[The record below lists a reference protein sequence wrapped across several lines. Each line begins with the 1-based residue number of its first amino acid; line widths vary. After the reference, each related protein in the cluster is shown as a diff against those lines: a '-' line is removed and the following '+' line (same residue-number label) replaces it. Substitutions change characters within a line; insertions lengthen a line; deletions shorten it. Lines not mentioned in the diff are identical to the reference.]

1 MDDASTRKRP
11 RPVVS
16 CLRCREK
23 KLKCDRV
30 APCQNCTKAGC
41 PAVCFYHPG
50 APFPTLSQAKR
61 TRLEDDI
68 HRERDLQPESRHGA
82 AIGIIEDLQQRV
94 IRLEEQLSNTT
105 EAACLPG
112 ANSRSA
118 VEPGK
123 SSSQQIEASPTQSA
137 YSAPRAGT
145 ILVKASRTRYQGQN
159 SRLISLD
166 QFGEAKAFI
175 GQCTKDPT
183 LLRLAK
189 DVQFLQSKSQWPL
202 VSPESNSHLESSPEI
217 LQLRISLPSKAVC
230 DKLLDS
236 YAKNFEKALRIL
248 HVPSF
253 QRRYTE
259 FWDDSDHEIYHS
271 SAFIPQLTAVLAVSV
286 SLEDQN
292 MKLVDSSAWKY
303 LKLSAVNLIQ
313 EWYRKLSR
321 KQRAELD
328 TLQVEALLIL
338 ARRLQQVSSEE
349 IWRASGTLVRSAM
362 SIGLHVDPST
372 TLEISAFQAEIRRRL
387 WITIMELDLQTS
399 VESGLPVMNGGMK
412 FGHMTQANLND
423 CDFDESTTELP
434 ASRPLH
440 EWTDSLSQI
449 TLAASF
455 PRRMMAMT
463 CVSNGISEIDFDE
476 LLKHG
481 RQLEECL
488 RQIPTPLKM
497 DYAPPRDNEPGLLL
511 NRVLLDVYTR
521 RPLLCLYQSIV
532 REGDCDNPAVSEIQQ
547 LCLDSS
553 LVMLSFQDC
562 FDPNVADPDVFNS
575 NAYWDIF
582 QVLFK
587 SDILSAALNVC
598 GYLKSANMSEQN
610 RSVVPGAGGI
620 VHMKASL
627 TRTVENALDGLTRKI
642 GDTGNSFKDVFLLA
656 VVLQSVRA
664 RGLAR
669 TKAGAMYEGA
679 KNALSRCRQH
689 LLPDLGE
696 QSLGLDSLH
705 MRHEGQS
712 IKPMLTSEAEPQF
725 TSVSQ
730 PEISD
735 ATDPL
740 STLAEFNFFQSDPFL
755 LGLDGSFV
763 WDP

>member
-1 MDDASTRKRP
+1 MDDALTRKRP

-30 APCQNCTKAGC
+30 APCQNCIKAGC
-41 PAVCFYHPG
+41 PAGCFYDPG
-50 APFPTLSQAKR
+50 APFHSLSQAKR
-61 TRLEDDI
+61 TRHDDDI
-68 HRERDLQPESRHGA
+68 HRERDLQPGSRHGA

-94 IRLEEQLSNTT
+94 IRLEEQLSIVTQP
-105 EAACLPG
+105 ACLPG

-118 VEPGK
+118 FEHGR
-123 SSSQQIEASPTQSA
+123 SSQQIGTSLTQSS
-137 YSAPRAGT
+137 YSAPQAGT
-145 ILVKASRTRYQGQN
+145 ILVKGSRTRYQGQN
-159 SRLISLD
+159 SRLISLN

-189 DVQFLQSKSQWPL
+189 DVQFLQNKSEWPM
-202 VSPESNSHLESSPEI
+202 VSSESNSHLESSPEI
-217 LQLRISLPSKAVC
+217 LQLRISLPSKTIC
-230 DKLLDS
+230 DNLLDS

-259 FWDDSDHEIYHS
+259 FWDDPDHEIYHS
-271 SAFIPQLTAVLAVSV
+271 SAFIPQLTAVLAVAV
-286 SLEDQN
+286 SLEDHN
-292 MKLVDSSAWKY
+292 MKLGNPSAWEY

-313 EWYRKLSR
+313 EWHRKLSR
-321 KQRAELD
+321 KQRTELA

-349 IWRASGTLVRSAM
+349 VWRASGTLVRSAM
-362 SIGLHVDPST
+362 AIGLHVDPST

-387 WITIMELDLQTS
+387 WITIMEIDLQTS
-399 VESGLPVMNGGMK
+399 TESGMPVMTPGMK
-412 FGHMTQANLND
+412 FGHITLANIDD
-423 CDFDESTTELP
+423 CDFDESTTEIP

-449 TLAASF
+449 TLFASL
-455 PRRMMAMT
+455 PHRMTAMS
-463 CVSNGISEIDFDE
+463 CVGNGSSEIDFDE

-481 RQLEECL
+481 RQLEACL
-488 RQIPTPLKM
+488 QQIPSPLKM
-497 DYAPPRDNEPGLLL
+497 DYVPPKDNEPGFLL

-521 RPLLCLYQSIV
+521 RPLLCLYQSLA
-532 REGDCDNPAVSEIQQ
+532 REGDCDNPAFSEIQRV
-547 LCLDSS
+547 CLESS
-553 LVMLSFQDC
+553 LVTLSFQDC
-562 FDPNVADPDVFNS
+562 FDPNVADLDVFHS

-582 QVLFK
+582 QILFK

-598 GYLKSANMSEQN
+598 GYLKSAHAPEQN
-610 RSVVPGAGGI
+610 RSVVPSAGGI
-620 VHMKASL
+620 VYTKASL

-664 RGLAR
+664 RGPAPAKER
-669 TKAGAMYEGA
+669 GMYEGA
-679 KNALSRCRQH
+679 KNALLRCRQH
-689 LLPDLGE
+689 LLPDFGE

-705 MRHEGQS
+705 TRHEGQS
-712 IKPMLTSEAEPQF
+712 SKLMLTSEAEPQP
-725 TSVSQ
+725 TSESH
-730 PEISD
+730 PEMSD
-735 ATDPL
+735 ATDQL
-740 STLAEFNFFQSDPFL
+740 STLAEFNLFQSDPFL
-755 LGLDGSFV
+755 LGLDGSFA